1 MNLVTVAF
9 TVCIFV
15 GSFLLFMIQPMVG
28 KILLPYL
35 GGVPAVWTTCMLFFQ
50 LALLTGYLYAEKSI
64 RYLGCQRQS
73 ILHLLLLTGAFILLP
88 LHIDTT
94 GAELATAR
102 PTFWLLA
109 RLTSSIGFLFFMT
122 AANAPLLQRYY
133 SETGQSDSGDP
144 YFLYAAS
151 NLGSLLAL
159 LAYPF
164 LFEPLL
170 RLSQQRMLW
179 SGIFLVQTVLVMFC
193 CIILWHARP
202 TKEEKPATTERQ
214 SRVTEADF
222 DNVDDF
228 VNRLTEEER
237 QEKQRKLDP
246 TRPTWKK
253 ALYWCLLGFV
263 PCSAMLSVT
272 THIATDIASVPL
284 LWVLPLSMYLISFIM
299 VFARTDYWRA
309 IRWERYLFPAILLAL
324 LFYHLRITDHIWFTI
339 PVHLLVMFMLSIYF
353 HGRLAEDRPP
363 VLQLNSYF
371 VWMST
376 GGILGGIFNGLLAPI
391 LFTTQL
397 EYAFT
402 LLVAAC
408 LCSYFSGS
416 YYDLN
421 YSIARRLLVAGVFMF
436 LLFLPGWLKET
447 NLSKLLDENG
457 MFMTFMALATLYVFN
472 NFRRSAWALL
482 LCISLATLF
491 QALADPKIV
500 MIDRSFFGI
509 LRVTRLANDGEVVD
523 PDLKVEGVKDIFY
536 CLSHGTT
543 LHGVE
548 RKIDD
553 MRMSYPLS
561 YYAREGP
568 VGSVFRVG
576 NINRNFKNIGVVGLG
591 CGTLAWYG
599 RPWQHF
605 DFFEIDQKVV
615 EIARNPEYF
624 TFLKNSQASIRQIV
638 GDARVS
644 LQSVPDQSY
653 DLLIL
658 DAYSSD
664 AVPVHL
670 MTLEAFKLYHAKV
683 KPDGLLLFHI
693 SNRHFKLAPVIKRNC
708 DELGLSCLRSF
719 DEPARYSTRYDWYD
733 YDQINR
739 ADWVAAGNP
748 KHLAAL
754 KLYAKW
760 DDMEASAGYSLWTDD
775 YANLLQIYMW

>member
-1 MNLVTVAF
+1 MTVAF

-35 GGVPAVWTTCMLFFQ
+35 GGAPAVWTTCMLFFQ
-50 LALLTGYLYAEKSI
+50 LALLAGYIYAEKSI

-73 ILHLLLLTGAFILLP
+73 ILHLLLMTGAFILLP
-88 LHIDTT
+88 LHINTS
-94 GAELATAR
+94 GAEIAAAS
-102 PTFWLLA
+102 PTGWLLA
-109 RLTSSIGFLFFMT
+109 RLAGSIGFLFFMI

-133 SETGQSDSGDP
+133 SEAGQSDSADP

-151 NLGSLLAL
+151 NTGSLLAL

-164 LFEPLL
+164 LFEPML
-170 RLSQQRMLW
+170 RLSEQRALW
-179 SGIFLVQTVLVMFC
+179 SAVYVMQTLLVLLC
-193 CIILWHARP
+193 CVILWRARP
-202 TKEEKPATTERQ
+202 MKEEKPADAEEHHT
-214 SRVTEADF
+214 VAAKDF
-222 DNVDDF
+222 TNVDDDF
-228 VNRLTEEER
+228 NRRVEEQK
-237 QEKQRKLDP
+237 QEQQRALGP
-246 TRPTWKK
+246 MQTTWKE

-284 LWVLPLSMYLISFIM
+284 LWVLPLSLYLISFIM
-299 VFARTDYWRA
+299 VFARSGYWRA
-309 IRWERYLFPAILLAL
+309 VRWERYLFPAILLAM
-324 LFYHLRITDHIWFTI
+324 LFYHFRIIDHIWFTI
-339 PVHLLVMFMLSIYF
+339 PVHLLVMFMISIYF
-353 HGRLAEDRPP
+353 HGRLADDRPP
-363 VLQLNSYF
+363 VAQLNSYY
-371 VWMST
+371 VWMSV
-376 GGILGGIFNGLLAPI
+376 GGILGGIFNSLLAP
-391 LFTTQL
+391 LFFTTQI

-402 LLVAAC
+402 LLVAAA
-408 LCSYFSGS
+408 LCSYLSAEYF
-416 YYDLN
+416 DPT
-421 YSIARRLLVAGVFMF
+421 YSTARRLLVAGAFMF
-436 LLFLPGWLKET
+436 LLFFPGWLKEI
-447 NLSKLLDENG
+447 NLSKLLNESG
-457 MFMTFMALATLYVFN
+457 MFMTFLALLTLYVFN

-482 LCISLATLF
+482 LCISLATFF
-491 QALADPKIV
+491 QTMTDPKIV

-523 PDLKVEGVKDIFY
+523 PDLKVEGIQDIFY

-553 MRMSYPLS
+553 MRMSYPLA

-605 DFFEIDQKVV
+605 DFFEIDHKVV
-615 EIARNPEYF
+615 EIAQNPEYF
-624 TFLKNSQASIRQIV
+624 TFLKNSQASIRHII

-644 LQSVPDQSY
+644 LQAVPDNTY
-653 DLLIL
+653 DLLVL

-670 MTLEAFKLYHAKV
+670 ITLEAFKLYRAKV

-693 SNRHFKLAPVIKRNC
+693 SNRYFKLSPIIKRNC
-708 DELGLSCLRSF
+708 DEIGFACLRSF
-719 DEPARYSTRYDWYD
+719 DEPSRYSTRYDWYD
-733 YDQINR
+733 YDQLNR

-748 KHLAAL
+748 KHLESL
-754 KLYAKW
+754 KIYAQW
-760 DDMEASAGYSLWTDD
+760 DEMEANPDYSLWTDD